1 MDNKN
6 DRKSGAEMFRRTK
19 GFSIPKRGIIKE
31 GKYGELAIKRDKPDA
46 KKQKAM
52 KNKIYKDHEPCCLI
66 W

>member
-1 MDNKN
+1 
-6 DRKSGAEMFRRTK
+6 MFRRTK

-31 GKYGELAIKRDKPDA
+31 GKYGELAIKKDKPDE

-52 KNKIYKDHEPCCLI
+52 KHKIYKDHEPCCLI